1 MAFFRSRSS
10 SVSSVKS
17 EPPNMGEKEKGDKG
31 EDVVNTERCDDS
43 LNKMVTMTDPLGR
56 LILEMASKQNELARK
71 NRSVSSIINLN
82 DICNVFVSSVEERKK
97 VAEQTKNLDTLP
109 NEIEKNI
116 LTKELNFAHLNQA
129 IHPPEFASEDTNK
142 LAEAAKIFPVRYKFT
157 GTNRSV
163 LEFLEDLNF
172 CQKSLKLSQPEFLD
186 ILLRCVTSK
195 AYQTISEFVRLGY
208 SVDDIYLNLILQF
221 DNRATAQSCRKE
233 IANLFVSKSSN
244 LIDLQNHIMYLA
256 SRISSQ
262 LPPGEA
268 RQNLY
273 NLEGCRALIN
283 ALPTNSSHI
292 VGSNYNIMTAKL
304 GAAPSFVQLIKTLVP
319 HHDSIN
325 NDIRT
330 NGKASHMNSD
340 RRPRFHRD
348 TRSKIFSIS
357 STDGRSDKRNM
368 DNNMSSQNR
377 RPFVNNM
384 QRNTQFRRGNKDF
397 EGRKEGKHCSLCGA
411 SNHTASQICYKMK
424 TDNGRICEVVPSFK
438 HCETCEK
445 LMGKR
450 LFHPPKFCIN
460 RPTYP
465 KSNGRQKMDN

>member
-17 EPPNMGEKEKGDKG
+17 EPPNLGEREKNERGD
-31 EDVVNTERCDDS
+31 DVINTERCDDS
-43 LNKMVTMTDPLGR
+43 LSKMITMTDPLGK

-71 NRSVSSIINLN
+71 SKSVASIINLN
-82 DICNVFVSSVEERKK
+82 DICNVFVSTVEERKK
-97 VAEQTKNLDTLP
+97 IAEQTKNLDTLP
-109 NEIEKNI
+109 SEIEKNI

-129 IHPPEFASEDTNK
+129 IHPPEFASENTNK

-172 CQKSLKLSQPEFLD
+172 CQKSLKLSQSEFLD

-208 SVDDIYLNLILQF
+208 SVEDIYLNLILQF

-233 IANLFVSKSSN
+233 IANLFVSKNSN
-244 LIDLQNHIMYLA
+244 LIDLQNHIMYL
-256 SRISSQ
+256 SSCISSQ

-273 NLEGCRALIN
+273 NLESCRALIN

-304 GAAPSFVQLIKTLVP
+304 GTAPSFIQLIRTLVP

-325 NDIRT
+325 NDISI
-330 NGKASHMNSD
+330 NGRATHLHSE
-340 RRPRFHRD
+340 RRPRFHREA
-348 TRSKIFSIS
+348 RSKIFTL
-357 STDGRSDKRNM
+357 STEMRSDRRNVEK
-368 DNNMSSQNR
+368 NLSSQNK
-377 RPFVNNM
+377 RPFVNNI
-384 QRNTQFRRGNKDF
+384 QRNAQHYRGNNNF

-424 TDNGRICEVVPSFK
+424 TDSGRICEVVPSFK

-465 KSNGRQKMDN
+465 KNSGQQKRNN